1 MYDEDVRS
9 ESFREHLS
17 PEQRAELEIRERQL
31 SDELQASS
39 SVLRLVGRGRERSL
53 RGQRVD

>member
-17 PEQRAELEIRERQL
+17 PAQRAELERRERAE
-31 SDELQASS
+31 DETASRPA
-39 SVLRLVGRGRERSL
+39 LRMVGAERARL
-53 RGQRVD
+53 EVYRVTA